1 MCQPQYEV
9 CSPEP
14 LFPLLKSRV
23 CYCTLVILVLG
34 MQKGQEFK
42 VILSHKV
49 SKEASL
55 GYLRHYLEGK
65 KGGGGREGGGL
76 EGTGM

>member
-1 MCQPQYEV
+1 
-9 CSPEP
+9 
-14 LFPLLKSRV
+14 
-23 CYCTLVILVLG
+23 